1 MIGVIITLVVCIT
14 IGVIASIRMNREMDR
29 IKELE
34 DRLDEY
40 YKQRE
45 QRLLDNKKIIED
57 SYRGGGR
64 PVVRIKGSEDLKK

>member
-1 MIGVIITLVVCIT
+1 MIGVVITLVVCIT

-34 DRLDEY
+34 DRLDEF

-45 QRLLDNKKIIED
+45 QK
-57 SYRGGGR
+57 
-64 PVVRIKGSEDLKK
+64 LKDKDI

>member
-1 MIGVIITLVVCIT
+1 MIGVVTTLVVCIT

-34 DRLDEY
+34 DRLDEF

-45 QRLLDNKKIIED
+45 QK
-57 SYRGGGR
+57 
-64 PVVRIKGSEDLKK
+64 LKDKDI